1 MVFLIVASYIY
12 YCWLQIIW
20 NSSTRAELLK
30 FVDEQRA
37 SQGPDGS
44 YDLTDSQAFQYEALS
59 KELYVG
65 NVYLR
70 VYNDQP
76 DFDISEPEAFCVALV
91 EFISCL
97 VHSQHDVATDGQVS
111 GSLLKTLEHQNDAGK
126 ELSNEQHYAEDSVAS
141 SDVKMIGTEDCSLVK
156 NLQFGLTSLQVCSY
170 LFLWLTIDLGNSH
183 NCL

>member
-1 MVFLIVASYIY
+1 MYSF

-30 FVDEQRA
+30 FVDDQRA

-44 YDLTDSQAFQYEALS
+44 YDLKDSHAFKYEALS

-76 DFDISEPEAFCVALV
+76 DFDISDPEAFCVALV
-91 EFISCL
+91 EFISFL
-97 VHSQHDVATDGQVS
+97 VHSQCNLATDQGN
-111 GSLLKTLEHQNDAGK
+111 GSSLMTSEHQDDAAK
-126 ELSNEQHYAEDSVAS
+126 EISEEQHSAEDSVADC
-141 SDVKMIGTEDCSLVK
+141 DVKTNGAEDRSLVK
-156 NLQFGLTSLQVCSY
+156 NLQFGLISLQVYAATSSY
-170 LFLWLTIDLGNSH
+170 GLFVWLIIDLS
-183 NCL
+183 